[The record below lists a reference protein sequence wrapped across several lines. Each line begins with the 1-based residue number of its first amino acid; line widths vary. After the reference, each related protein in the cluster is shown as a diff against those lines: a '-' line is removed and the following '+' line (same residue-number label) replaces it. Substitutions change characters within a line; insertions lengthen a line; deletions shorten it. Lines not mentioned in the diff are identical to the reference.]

1 MKEVTLQGA
10 EALEVLRLDDA
21 LQAERKEVLDATRI
35 LIDAQDYVGLQRLYA
50 RLKATPTFDEVVYD
64 EMTMA
69 AATARGQELIMALNF
84 ARHIKAMHETGRPWR
99 G

>member
-10 EALEVLRLDDA
+10 EALEVLKLDDA
-21 LQAERKEVLDATRI
+21 FQDERREVLDATKM

-50 RLKATPTFDEVVYD
+50 RLKATPTFDSIVYD

-69 AATARGQELIMALNF
+69 AATAGGQELMMATRF
-84 ARHIKAMHETGRPWR
+84 ACHIKAMHETGRSWR